1 MTIAEKIKG
10 RRKELDMTQKELA
23 EILSVSNKVVS
34 KWETG
39 TSLPDVVM
47 CKELARVLEID
58 LLSLIESEDYERA
71 SKKKSKKAMVIRL
84 INYYSLA
91 LLLTCISM
99 FTVYL
104 PDTVPTHFNINGEA
118 NAFGSKYVLFGALIG
133 LLAVA
138 VAANIFMSIFYY
150 KRKNERPLFFLMIAS
165 LIVTVIIIPSVIA
178 TMVLAGR
185 EVEFNSLGG
194 DMLSILTIIFFG
206 FLLIIFGSG
215 LYLVKNKINL
225 IMGIRT
231 KWSMESI
238 TVWEKTHLLGAL
250 TFLCGGF
257 IVVVCGG
264 FLSFVPYI
272 VVAVTVMIISL
283 VIPIVASYKYSTKE
297 KE

>member
-23 EILSVSNKVVS
+23 KILCVSNKVVS

-194 DMLSILTIIFFG
+194 DMLSILTILFFG

-215 LYLVKNKINL
+215 LYLVKNKMNA

-231 KWSMESI
+231 SWAMSSAD
-238 TVWEKTHLLGAL
+238 VWEKTHSVGAL
-250 TFLCGGF
+250 TFLIGGF
-257 IVVVCGG
+257 IVVICGS
-264 FLSFVPYI
+264 FLNFMPGII
-272 VVAVTVMIISL
+272 VATAVIIISL
-283 VIPIVASYKYSTKE
+283 IIPITVSYKYRV
-297 KE
+297 